1 MRRYELMVIV
11 TDTLDDDGAE
21 AALQRIRDL
30 IDSTDGRR
38 LDESFWGKRELTFE
52 INHRRYGYYAIFDF
66 EVELTGMKEIERRLV
81 LDDDIVR
88 YKTIRPDL
96 RVRRPV

>member
-11 TDTLDDDGAE
+11 TDTLDDDGAD
-21 AALQRIRDL
+21 AALQRVREL
-30 IDSTDGRR
+30 IADQGGRL

-52 INHRRYGYYAIFDF
+52 INHRRYGYYAVLDL
-66 EVELTGMKEIERRLV
+66 EVELAGMEEIERRLK

-88 YKTIRPDL
+88 FKAIRPDL
-96 RVRRPV
+96 RVRRPA